1 MNDTTTRTPS
11 AWDRGA
17 LWGTILIGVVAAGWT
32 LVTAVLRII
41 EIAPNRDVPVPAS
54 FADTETGLAVGDDGG
69 TITVIADRVTVFAND
84 MAPITVFSLIA
95 ATVIG
100 AIATVV
106 VIGAVCILTREI
118 IRGQSFSTRAV
129 GAVGIAVITALI
141 GWIGHWLFST
151 MGTNGALAALDAFE
165 ASTQTP
171 VGPTFLFGV
180 APLGALSAAWVIG
193 GRIQRETEGLV

>member
-1 MNDTTTRTPS
+1 MDDTTNRMPS

-17 LWGTILIGVVAAGWT
+17 LWATILIGVVAAGWT
-32 LVTAVLRII
+32 LVAAVLRII

-54 FADTETGLAVGDDGG
+54 FADTESTLPLGDDGG
-69 TITVIADRVTVFAND
+69 AVTVIVDRVTVFASD

-95 ATVIG
+95 SVVIG

-118 IRGQSFSTRAV
+118 IRGRAFSTRSV
-129 GAVGIAVITALI
+129 GAVGVAVITALI

-171 VGPTFLFGV
+171 VGPTFIFGI
-180 APLGALSAAWVIG
+180 AALGALSAAWVIG

>member
-1 MNDTTTRTPS
+1 MDDTTNRTPS
-11 AWDRGA
+11 TWDRGA
-17 LWGTILIGVVAAGWT
+17 LWGTILIGIVAAGWT

-41 EIAPNRDVPVPAS
+41 EISPNRDVPVVAS
-54 FADTETGLAVGDDGG
+54 FADTEAVLPVGDDGG
-69 TITVIADRVTVFAND
+69 TITAMADRVTVFASG

-100 AIATVV
+100 ALATVV

-118 IRGQSFSTRAV
+118 IRGRAFSRRSV
-129 GAVGIAVITALI
+129 GAVGVAVLVAAF

-151 MGTNGALAALDAFE
+151 MGTNGALAALGSFD
-165 ASTQTP
+165 ASTVTP
-171 VGPTFLFGV
+171 AEPTLIFGI
-180 APLGALSAAWVIG
+180 AALGALSAAWVIG

>member
-69 TITVIADRVTVFAND
+69 TITVHGCAERLHAPAAPLHGHNDHRVV
-84 MAPITVFSLIA
+84 MSL
-95 ATVIG
+95 
-100 AIATVV
+100 
-106 VIGAVCILTREI
+106 AV
-118 IRGQSFSTRAV
+118 
-129 GAVGIAVITALI
+129 
-141 GWIGHWLFST
+141 
-151 MGTNGALAALDAFE
+151 LAAAAGLPLTVDDAE
-165 ASTQTP
+165 AIQKSWP
-171 VGPTFLFGV
+171 GFFADA
-180 APLGALSAAWVIG
+180 APLGVEVEDA
-193 GRIQRETEGLV
+193 

>member
-1 MNDTTTRTPS
+1 MKDTTERTPS

-17 LWGTILIGVVAAGWT
+17 LWATILIGIVAAGWT

-54 FADTETGLAVGDDGG
+54 FADTEVALPVGDDGG
-69 TITVIADRVTVFAND
+69 TIAAVADRVTVFASD
-84 MAPITVFSLIA
+84 MAPITVVSLIA

-100 AIATVV
+100 ALATVV
-106 VIGAVCILTREI
+106 VIGAICILSREI
-118 IRGQSFSTRAV
+118 IRGRAFSTRAV
-129 GAVGIAVITALI
+129 GAVGVAVLTAAI

-151 MGTNGALAALDAFE
+151 MGTNGALAALDAVE

-171 VGPTFLFGV
+171 AGPTLIFGI
-180 APLGALSAAWVIG
+180 AALGALSAAWVIG

>member
-1 MNDTTTRTPS
+1 MDDTTNRKPS
-11 AWDRGA
+11 SWDQGA

-41 EIAPNRDVPVPAS
+41 EIAPNRDVPVAAS
-54 FADTETGLAVGDDGG
+54 FADTESALPVGDDGG
-69 TITVIADRVTVFAND
+69 AITVIADQVTVFASD

-100 AIATVV
+100 AITTVI

-118 IRGQSFSTRAV
+118 IRGRAFSTRSV

-151 MGTNGALAALDAFE
+151 MGTNGALAALDAFD
-165 ASTQTP
+165 ASTRTP
-171 VGPTFLFGV
+171 VGPTFIFGI
-180 APLGALSAAWVIG
+180 AALGALSAAWVIG